1 MNGAPTLARRT
12 PQPGASASPYAAP
25 PPPVRTA
32 PDPARALRALALGAS
47 LLSLG
52 PGCARPTEPPPDT
65 TPAPAALVAP
75 SVLAVFDVAD
85 DSGGLTPAEARQ
97 LADYLAARIATLP
110 ATRVVPRE
118 QLRAA
123 LATAKAESYQSCF
136 DESCQLELGK
146 AVSAQKSVA
155 TKLLRVGGAC
165 ALTSVVFD
173 LVTETTDRAASTPTD
188 CAPEALLV
196 GLDELARQLGGA
208 APSTPDQLEARRVR
222 AASTTRATA
231 PAGAAGGGVTPRSA
245 APPRAA
251 APPAPTPSPEPLVL
265 RLDESADARA
275 AAQPHDDQRR
285 DRPSAE
291 AGLLAVVP
299 TTRASTSDAPSSGAR
314 PVSPSA
320 PAPRLR
326 WTRRGA
332 QAVVVT
338 LAPILFVEQGDEP
351 DLVAKKVLDT
361 MARAILGDADTSVRF
376 EVVGHASP
384 FERGKPE
391 LSERRAR
398 SARAYLVSR
407 GVPLSRLGLVAAA
420 DRDPL
425 SGMADRFQRRVELRR
440 ALEE

>member
-1 MNGAPTLARRT
+1 MIDTIRRPSRTPPIGARRS
-12 PQPGASASPYAAP
+12 PPRAPGCC
-25 PPPVRTA
+25 V
-32 PDPARALRALALGAS
+32 LGALG

-52 PGCARPTEPPPDT
+52 GGCARPTEAPPQVAPPP
-65 TPAPAALVAP
+65 VAP

-85 DSGGLTPAEARQ
+85 DSGGLTAAEARQ

-123 LATAKAESYQSCF
+123 LAAAKAESYQSCF

-173 LVTETTDRAASTPTD
+173 LVTETTERAASTPTD
-188 CAPEALLV
+188 CAPAALLV

-208 APSTPDQLEARRVR
+208 APSTPEQLEARRLR

-231 PAGAAGGGVTPRSA
+231 PASGARPSGAATPTAVPAR
-245 APPRAA
+245 APDA
-251 APPAPTPSPEPLVL
+251 EPLVL
-265 RLDESADARA
+265 RLDESAEARATAGRDATRATAPDDARPEVLAPAPQPNPSPA
-275 AAQPHDDQRR
+275 AVLPA
-285 DRPSAE
+285 A
-291 AGLLAVVP
+291 P
-299 TTRASTSDAPSSGAR
+299 TE
-314 PVSPSA
+314 

-326 WTRRGA
+326 WTTRGR
-332 QAVVVT
+332 QAVLLT
-338 LAPILFVEQGDEP
+338 PAPILFVEQGDEP
-351 DLVAKKVLDT
+351 DAAAKKLLDT
-361 MARAILGDADTSVRF
+361 LARALLADANTSARY

-398 SARAYLVSR
+398 AARAYLVKR
-407 GVPLSRLGLVAAA
+407 GVPLARLGLVAAA

-425 SGMADRFQRRVELRR
+425 SGQADRYQRRVELRR

>member
-1 MNGAPTLARRT
+1 
-12 PQPGASASPYAAP
+12 
-25 PPPVRTA
+25 
-32 PDPARALRALALGAS
+32 
-47 LLSLG
+47 LLSFG
-52 PGCARPTEPPPDT
+52 AGCARPTEPPPDT

-85 DSGGLTPAEARQ
+85 DSGGLTPVEARQ

-173 LVTETTDRAASTPTD
+173 LVTETTERAASTPTD

-222 AASTTRATA
+222 ASSTTRATA
-231 PAGAAGGGVTPRSA
+231 PAGASGRASSGGADT
-245 APPRAA
+245 RAA
-251 APPAPTPSPEPLVL
+251 RTPAPTSGPEPLVL

-275 AAQPHDDQRR
+275 STEPHDDPRR
-285 DRPSAE
+285 AAPSAE
-291 AGLLAVVP
+291 GGPLAVVP
-299 TTRASTSDAPSSGAR
+299 APRASTSDAPTPGAR
-314 PVSPSA
+314 PLSPAA

-338 LAPILFVEQGDEP
+338 LAPILFAEQGDEP
-351 DLVAKKVLDT
+351 DLVAKKVLDS
-361 MARAILGDADTSVRF
+361 MARAILGDADTSTRF

-407 GVPLSRLGLVAAA
+407 GVPLPRLGLVAAA